1 MSAERNK
8 QKIAEVPNYQKAKTR
23 QMTGNGF
30 GKLLEN
36 KPNKTVQIAHKREAR
51 AAFTGCCSLDKLLWV
66 QKLPA
71 RAGFEH
77 TSRVID

>member
-36 KPNKTVQIAHKREAR
+36 KPTKAVQIAHKERR
-51 AAFTGCCSLDKLLWV
+51 G
-66 QKLPA
+66 
-71 RAGFEH
+71 
-77 TSRVID
+77 